1 MFGRYFTALFFL
13 LTVII
18 VELALLVSGKTF
30 DGGTALILVVIH
42 AFAGGALFS
51 GIGKERSGAN
61 EIFITVAGA
70 EPDEESNDEK

>member
-1 MFGRYFTALFFL
+1 MFGWYFLALFCL

-18 VELALLVSGKTF
+18 AELALLVSGKTF

-42 AFAGGALFS
+42 AIAGWALFS

-61 EIFITVAGA
+61 EIVITVAGA